1 MVWGFPSE
9 AYPLQEHGRN
19 APVQPDGLPQTVAD
33 LCKSGQYGHQK
44 HFLPDGSKEIRYG
57 STVRKPTDA
66 TLRLARGLLDGN
78 TKPPETIERT
88 RPTSFVEMG
97 KASKLVGP
105 DGKPL
110 QPETTPERIL
120 KLQSRYGGIVARLG
134 SWFLYAKNAPQITNI
149 DQATPI

>member
-1 MVWGFPSE
+1 MRCIWRQGAFRPS
-9 AYPLQEHGRN
+9 ALGSN
-19 APVQPDGLPQTVAD
+19 ALGISVMR
-33 LCKSGQYGHQK
+33 
-44 HFLPDGSKEIRYG
+44 FLAAHLFARAPTPRKALLLAPRTAIILSL
-57 STVRKPTDA
+57 TVRKPTDA
-66 TLRLARGLLDGN
+66 ALRMARGLLDGN
-78 TKPPETIERT
+78 TKPPEIIERT
-88 RPTSFVEMG
+88 RPTSFAEIG

-134 SWFLYAKNAPQITNI
+134 SWFLYAKNAPQLTSI